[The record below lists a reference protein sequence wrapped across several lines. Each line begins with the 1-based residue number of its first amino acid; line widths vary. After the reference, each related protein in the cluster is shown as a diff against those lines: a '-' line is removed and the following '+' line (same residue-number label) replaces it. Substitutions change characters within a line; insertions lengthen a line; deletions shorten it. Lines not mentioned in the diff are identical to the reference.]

1 MGRNGLAG
9 IVFAAGRKRSWRSA
23 PPISIKSRL
32 LHRPTCFFKALDL
45 ADMLGG
51 VGELE
56 AEADTLAVSACRK
69 APAPNHGY
77 VVGMWACV
85 GLRHDFAR
93 PEALRQ
99 DEPRK
104 RS

>member
-1 MGRNGLAG
+1 
-9 IVFAAGRKRSWRSA
+9 
-23 PPISIKSRL
+23 
-32 LHRPTCFFKALDL
+32 
-45 ADMLGG
+45 
-51 VGELE
+51 
-56 AEADTLAVSACRK
+56 
-69 APAPNHGY
+69 
-77 VVGMWACV
+77 VGMWACV